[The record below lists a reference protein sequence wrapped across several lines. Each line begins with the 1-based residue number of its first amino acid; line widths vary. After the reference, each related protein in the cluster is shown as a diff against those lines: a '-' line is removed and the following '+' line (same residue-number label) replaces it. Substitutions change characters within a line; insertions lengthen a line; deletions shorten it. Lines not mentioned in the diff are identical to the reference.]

1 MKILSKEIILKMN
14 KMGRERIP
22 FVFIIDFEGRYPFIF
37 EENEFKDKILW
48 KTPHY
53 GNISPGHKSKKEFS
67 WDISPV
73 SFLRYQKAFNIVNK
87 RILKG
92 DSYLINLTMPSDIKT
107 DLSLEELFYMS
118 DAPYRI
124 YLKDK
129 FICFSPEIF
138 VRIENGKISSFPMKG
153 TIDADIPDA
162 ENILRHDKKEIAE
175 HNTIV
180 DLIRND
186 LSMVAEGVMVK
197 RFGYIE
203 KIKSNCH
210 DLLQMS
216 SEITGQLSVDYR
228 EHLGDIFE
236 KILPAGSITGAP
248 KRETVNII
256 KEAENYQRGYY
267 SGVFGYFDG
276 DNVDS
281 CVMIRYIEQ
290 NNGNL
295 CFKSGGGITS
305 QSDCRKEY
313 QELIQKI
320 YVPVN

>member
-1 MKILSKEIILKMN
+1 MKILSEEVILKMN
-14 KMGRERIP
+14 KLGKERIP
-22 FVFIIDFEGRYPFIF
+22 FVFIIDFEGKSPFIL
-37 EENEFKDKILW
+37 EEKEFKDKILW
-48 KTPHY
+48 KTMHY
-53 GNISPGHKSKKEFS
+53 GNIPSVQKSKKEFN
-67 WDISPV
+67 WNISPV
-73 SFLRYQKAFNIVNK
+73 SFNRYKKAFSIVNK

-92 DSYLINLTMPSDIKT
+92 DSYLLNLTMPSDIKT

-118 DAPYRI
+118 EAPYKI
-124 YLKDK
+124 YFKDK

-138 VRIENGKISSFPMKG
+138 VRIEKGKISSFPMKG
-153 TIDADIPDA
+153 TIDADFPDA
-162 ENILRHDKKEIAE
+162 ENVLRNDKKEIAE
-175 HNTIV
+175 HSTIV

-186 LSMVAEGVMVK
+186 LSMVAENVKVK

-216 SEITGQLSVDYR
+216 SEITGQLPDDYR
-228 EHLGDIFE
+228 EHLGNIFS

-248 KRETVNII
+248 KQETVNII
-256 KEAENYQRGYY
+256 KEAENYNRGFY

-276 DNVDS
+276 DDVDS

-295 CFKSGGGITS
+295 SFKSGGGITY